1 MVIDTHQHF
10 WIYDQNRHAWI
21 DDDMKR
27 IRRNFL
33 PEDLK
38 PVLDKNKIDGCIAVQ
53 ADQTEAENEF
63 LLGLTKKNDFIKG
76 IIGWVDFRSEEIEQK
91 LGYYS
96 EMEIIKGFR
105 HIVQGEPDHNFLL
118 RPDFLNGI
126 SKLEKYGF
134 VYEILVFPHQLGAVL
149 EFVKRFPNQKF
160 VIDHLA
166 KPYVKDGFSEGWKVM
181 MKEIAK
187 CKNVYCKVS
196 GMITEA
202 DYRTWNYDQLKP
214 YIEAV
219 LEYFGPE
226 RLMFGSDWPVCLV
239 AGEYEQVREIAE
251 KVVSQFSP
259 SEQKAFWGQNA
270 IEFYKL

>member
-10 WIYDQNRHAWI
+10 WVYDQTRHAWI

-27 IRRNFL
+27 IRKNFL

-63 LLGLTKKNDFIKG
+63 LLGLTEKNDFIKG
-76 IIGWVDFRSEEIEQK
+76 IIGWVDFRSEEIEKK

-166 KPYVKDGFSEGWKVM
+166 KPYIKDGFSEGWKVM

-214 YIEAV
+214 YIEVV

-239 AGEYEQVREIAE
+239 AGEYNQVREIAE
-251 KVVSQFSP
+251 KAVSQFSP
-259 SEQKAFWGQNA
+259 SEQEAFWGKNA

>member
-10 WIYDQNRHAWI
+10 WVYDQTRHDWI

-27 IRRNFL
+27 IRKNFL

-63 LLGLTKKNDFIKG
+63 LLGLTEKNDFIKG

-166 KPYVKDGFSEGWKVM
+166 KPYIKDGFSEGWKVM
-181 MKEIAK
+181 MKEIAE

>member
-10 WIYDQNRHAWI
+10 WIYDQTRHAWI

-27 IRRNFL
+27 IRKNFI

-63 LLGLTKKNDFIKG
+63 LLGLTEKNDFIKG

-96 EMEIIKGFR
+96 EMEIMKGFR

-166 KPYVKDGFSEGWKVM
+166 KPYIKDGFSEGWKVM

-202 DYRTWNYDQLKP
+202 DYRNWNYEHLKP
-214 YIEAV
+214 YIEVV

-251 KVVSQFSP
+251 KAVSQFSP